1 MLDYRF
7 IKENLEAVK
16 KNIQDRNMNADADLV
31 VELFDKRT
39 ALVTEVQAL
48 QQKRNEN
55 AKAMKAKLD
64 NDQRAALIEEGK
76 SIKEQ
81 IADC

>member
-1 MLDYRF
+1 
-7 IKENLEAVK
+7 
-16 KNIQDRNMNADADLV
+16 MNADADLV

-76 SIKEQ
+76 AIKEQ
-81 IADC
+81 IADCRLRFSGTPQFQ